1 MDFNVYTIYSV
12 ILFTWIDASHIFKN
26 AGHFY
31 LKNMISQ
38 HFMKCALY
46 GELSPIF
53 VDVFGTFF

>member
-31 LKNMISQ
+31 LKN
-38 HFMKCALY
+38 H
-46 GELSPIF
+46 
-53 VDVFGTFF
+53 D